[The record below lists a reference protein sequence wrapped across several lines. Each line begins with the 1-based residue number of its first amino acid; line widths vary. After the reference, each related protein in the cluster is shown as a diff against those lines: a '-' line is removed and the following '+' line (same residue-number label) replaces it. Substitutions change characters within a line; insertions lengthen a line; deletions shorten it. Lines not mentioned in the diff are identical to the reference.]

1 MVGWGHYR
9 CWLRCQ
15 AVLSCLLRTSF
26 SSVLSGLSAMHLVLR
41 PSRLLRS
48 QARVTAT
55 VLFGLLGPRAAAAQR
70 STLDFDRAWRFHLG
84 DVPGAQGADFD
95 DAGWRRLDLP
105 DDWSIEGDV
114 SDTNPAGAN
123 GGALPGGV
131 GWYRKTFSVAER
143 DTGRLVFAEFD
154 GVYRNS
160 EVWINGHYLGKR
172 PYGYSSFRYELTPNL
187 RYRPATNVIAVRVD
201 NSQQPNSRWYS
212 GSGIYRHVRL
222 VTTDPV
228 HVHQWG
234 TYVTT
239 PEVTAA
245 SAPVTMRTTIRNAT
259 QVDQPIT
266 LRTILYDAGGKQV
279 ATAVSEARVPRD
291 SITEI
296 AQHLVIRSPTLW
308 SVERPYL
315 YRAVSRVRCG
325 NRLCDTYTT
334 PFGVR
339 SFVFRAD
346 SGFFLNGRPVK
357 IRGVCLH
364 HDLGALGAA
373 VNTRAIERQL
383 QIMRAM
389 GVNALRTSHNP
400 PAPELLDLTDRMG
413 FIVMD
418 EAFDMWKKEKTP
430 YDYHLDWDA
439 WHVRDLSDM
448 VLRDRNHASVFIW
461 SIGNEVMEQW
471 NNGDSTAAPIAREL
485 AGIVRALDPTRP
497 ITQAA
502 NNGSPQNPVFHAGAL
517 DLLGHNYHHE
527 VWADFPAQYPG
538 AKFIITEAM
547 SALNSRGVYQQ
558 PSDSVAVYYTP
569 YEKNRGPQPPKNGRL
584 SSYDNSRAFWGSLH
598 EESLRLFERYPFLS
612 GIFVW
617 QGIDYLGE
625 PTPYE
630 WPARSSY
637 FGVVD
642 LAGFPKDQF
651 YLYQSVWAPADRP
664 MLHLLPHWNWAA
676 GDTVDVWAYTNAEQV
691 ELYLNGAFL
700 GVRRKEGNVGHL
712 MWRVAYRPGTLRAV
726 ARSAGLV
733 TTSAVVRTT
742 GNPTRIALTPDRA
755 RIRAD
760 GEDLSFVTVTV
771 RDRQGRAVPTAEPL
785 IRFRVSGG
793 ARIVGV
799 DNGDQISHTSFQ
811 AKQAR
816 LFNGKALVIIRAG
829 TKPGTV
835 TLTAE
840 GQGLTPSAVPI
851 QLR

>member
-1 MVGWGHYR
+1 MV
-9 CWLRCQ
+9 
-15 AVLSCLLRTSF
+15 AVLLL
-26 SSVLSGLSAMHLVLR
+26 LV
-41 PSRLLRS
+41 
-48 QARVTAT
+48 
-55 VLFGLLGPRAAAAQR
+55 AQR
-70 STLDFDRAWRFHLG
+70 QTQTFDRDWRFHLG
-84 DVPGAQGADFD
+84 DVPGAEQPAFD
-95 DAGWRRLDLP
+95 DSKWRRLEIP
-105 DDWSIEGDV
+105 HDWSIEGAF
-114 SDTNPAGAN
+114 SEQNPAGVA

-131 GWYRKTFSVAER
+131 GWYRKTFTVPAADSGKV
-143 DTGRLVFAEFD
+143 VFVEFD

-160 EVWINGHYLGKR
+160 EVWINGSSLGKR
-172 PYGYSSFRYELTPNL
+172 PYGYSSFRYELTPHL
-187 RYRPATNVIAVRVD
+187 RYRARNVIAVRVD

-222 VTTDPV
+222 VTTNPV
-228 HVHQWG
+228 HVDQWG
-234 TYVTT
+234 TYITTPVVTGESAQVTIRTSIRNERRREQPAALVTT
-239 PEVTAA
+239 V
-245 SAPVTMRTTIRNAT
+245 
-259 QVDQPIT
+259 
-266 LRTILYDAGGKQV
+266 YDSGGKVV
-279 ATAVSEARVPRD
+279 AVEVMKGLGLAD
-291 SITEI
+291 SVTEI
-296 AQHLVIRSPTLW
+296 VDSLTIPRPTLW
-308 SVERPYL
+308 SPERPYL
-315 YRAVSRVRCG
+315 YRAVSSVYC
-325 NRLCDTYTT
+325 LPKTVPCDEYTT
-334 PFGVR
+334 QFGVR

-346 SGFFLNGRPVK
+346 SGFFLNGRHVK

-383 QIMRAM
+383 EIMRAM
-389 GVNALRTSHNP
+389 GANAIRTSHNP

-448 VLRDRNHASVFIW
+448 VLRDRNHPSVFIW

-527 VWADFPAQYPG
+527 VWKDFPTQYPG

-547 SALNSRGVYQQ
+547 SALNSRGVYGQ
-558 PSDSVAVYYTP
+558 PSDSVAIYYTP
-569 YEKNRGPQPPKNGRL
+569 YEKNRGPQPPTNGRL

-637 FGVVD
+637 FGAVD
-642 LAGFPKDQF
+642 LAGFPKDPF
-651 YLYQSVWAPADRP
+651 YLYQSVWTEQP
-664 MLHLLPHWNWAA
+664 MLHLLPHWNWTR
-676 GDTVDVWAYTNAEQV
+676 GDTIDVWAYTNAEQV

-700 GVRRKEGNVGHL
+700 GVRRKTEPVSHL
-712 MWRVAYRPGTLRAV
+712 MWRVAYKPGTLRAV
-726 ARSAGLV
+726 ARQNGIV
-733 TTSAVVRTT
+733 TTTAVVRTT
-742 GNPTRIALTPDRA
+742 GVPARVALAADRA

-760 GEDLSFVTVTV
+760 GEDLSFVTITV
-771 RDRQGRAVPTAEPL
+771 RDRRGLAVPTAQPL
-785 IRFRVSGG
+785 VRLRISGG

-799 DNGDQISHTSFQ
+799 DNGDEISHTSFQ
-811 AKQAR
+811 AHQVR
-816 LFNGKALVIIRAG
+816 LFNGKAVVMVRAG
-829 TKPGTV
+829 RKAGTA

-840 GQGLTPSAVPI
+840 GRGLAPATVRI
-851 QLR
+851 ELR

>member
-1 MVGWGHYR
+1 MGR
-9 CWLRCQ
+9 I
-15 AVLSCLLRTSF
+15 
-26 SSVLSGLSAMHLVLR
+26 
-41 PSRLLRS
+41 P
-48 QARVTAT
+48 
-55 VLFGLLGPRAAAAQR
+55 
-70 STLDFDRAWRFHLG
+70 G
-84 DVPGAQGADFD
+84 D
-95 DAGWRRLDLP
+95 
-105 DDWSIEGDV
+105 
-114 SDTNPAGAN
+114 
-123 GGALPGGV
+123 
-131 GWYRKTFSVAER
+131 SVAE
-143 DTGRLVFAEFD
+143 LVQD
-154 GVYRNS
+154 LTVS
-160 EVWINGHYLGKR
+160 R
-172 PYGYSSFRYELTPNL
+172 P
-187 RYRPATNVIAVRVD
+187 V
-201 NSQQPNSRWYS
+201 
-212 GSGIYRHVRL
+212 
-222 VTTDPV
+222 
-228 HVHQWG
+228 
-234 TYVTT
+234 
-239 PEVTAA
+239 
-245 SAPVTMRTTIRNAT
+245 
-259 QVDQPIT
+259 
-266 LRTILYDAGGKQV
+266 
-279 ATAVSEARVPRD
+279 
-291 SITEI
+291 
-296 AQHLVIRSPTLW
+296 LW

-346 SGFFLNGRPVK
+346 SGFFLNGRHVK

-364 HDLGALGAA
+364 HDLGALGAS

-413 FIVMD
+413 FVVMD

-485 AGIVRALDPTRP
+485 AGIVRALDPIRP

-547 SALNSRGVYQQ
+547 SALNSRGVYEQ
-558 PSDSVAVYYTP
+558 PSPSESIAVYYTP
-569 YEKNRGPQPPKNGRL
+569 YEKDKGPQPPKNGRL
-584 SSYDNSRAFWGSLH
+584 SSYDNRRAFWGSLH

-642 LAGFPKDQF
+642 LAGFPKDPF
-651 YLYQSVWAPADRP
+651 YLYQSVWTEQP
-664 MLHLLPHWNWAA
+664 MLHLLPHWNWTP
-676 GDTVDVWAYTNAEQV
+676 GDTIDVWAYTNADEV
-691 ELYLNGAFL
+691 ELFLNGTSL
-700 GVRRKEGNVGHL
+700 GTKRKPEPVSHL
-712 MWRVAYRPGTLRAV
+712 MWRVAYTPGTLRAV
-726 ARSAGLV
+726 SHPPPCLFSSDKGTVIHVGSFRASGCGVLHSRRRCTAGGHDTVDAAALPLRRTRREPRHRRRGRARELTRRLRRRRVGRDLEDRGRRRALARGLRQRAGAGDRRARHRALGAQCGVGGDGRNVLHPVDDRAGQRGLPLNRWWPELAAHGSRFHRAHRPHCDRSHESRHRAGLRAGPRLRAPAAARRLSHRGRRSHLDPRPV
-733 TTSAVVRTT
+733 CGSEHRMLRPRHRSRRSQYAVRRDVAVR
-742 GNPTRIALTPDRA
+742 GEDMAPAERRAGERAVGVARRRPHVEAPGWSRAARREARRRQSRRRGRALEPEHGVRA
-755 RIRAD
+755 RRGPRPDA
-760 GEDLSFVTVTV
+760 LPQRRPRHLLARRVAQP
-771 RDRQGRAVPTAEPL
+771 RHGRARAVLRAL
-785 IRFRVSGG
+785 RRR
-793 ARIVGV
+793 AR
-799 DNGDQISHTSFQ
+799 
-811 AKQAR
+811 R
-816 LFNGKALVIIRAG
+816 
-829 TKPGTV
+829 
-835 TLTAE
+835 
-840 GQGLTPSAVPI
+840 
-851 QLR
+851 

>member
-1 MVGWGHYR
+1 M
-9 CWLRCQ
+9 L
-15 AVLSCLLRTSF
+15 ALILL
-26 SSVLSGLSAMHLVLR
+26 LV
-41 PSRLLRS
+41 
-48 QARVTAT
+48 
-55 VLFGLLGPRAAAAQR
+55 AQR
-70 STLDFDRAWRFHLG
+70 QTQNFDHAWRFHLG
-84 DVPGAQGADFD
+84 DVAGAQATSFD
-95 DAGWRRLDLP
+95 DAGWRTLDVP
-105 DDWSIEGDV
+105 HDWSIEGEF
-114 SDTNPAGAN
+114 SEQNPAGVG

-131 GWYRKTFSVAER
+131 GWYRKTFSVATA
-143 DTGRLVFAEFD
+143 DTGKVVFVEFD

-160 EVWINGHYLGKR
+160 EVWINGQYLGKR
-172 PYGYSSFRYELTPNL
+172 PYGYSSFRYELTPQL
-187 RYRPATNVIAVRVD
+187 RFGARNVIAVRVD

-222 VTTDPV
+222 VTSDPT
-228 HVHQWG
+228 HVAEWG
-234 TYVTT
+234 TYITT
-239 PEVTAA
+239 PVV
-245 SAPVTMRTTIRNAT
+245 SGDSSHVTIRTSLRNQR
-259 QVDQPIT
+259 QVAQPIVLST
-266 LRTILYDAGGKQV
+266 VVYDSAGREV
-279 ATAVSEARVPRD
+279 AAVSTIGRIPGD
-291 SITEI
+291 SVAELMQDLTISRP
-296 AQHLVIRSPTLW
+296 VLW

-346 SGFFLNGRPVK
+346 SGFFLNGRHVK

-383 QIMRAM
+383 EIMRAM
-389 GVNALRTSHNP
+389 GANALRTSHNP
-400 PAPELLDLTDRMG
+400 PAPELLELTDRMG

-527 VWADFPAQYPG
+527 VWADFPTQYPG

-547 SALNSRGVYQQ
+547 SALNSRGVYEQPS
-558 PSDSVAVYYTP
+558 PSDSIAVYYTP
-569 YEKNRGPQPPKNGRL
+569 YEKARGPQPPKNGRL
-584 SSYDNSRAFWGSLH
+584 SSYDNRRAFWGSLH

-642 LAGFPKDQF
+642 LAGFPKDPF
-651 YLYQSVWAPADRP
+651 YLYQSVWTEQP
-664 MLHLLPHWNWAA
+664 MLHLLPHWNWTA
-676 GDTVDVWAYTNAEQV
+676 GDSIDVWAYTNADEV
-691 ELYLNGAFL
+691 ELFLNGASL
-700 GVRRKEGNVGHL
+700 GTKRKTEPVSHL
-712 MWRVAYRPGTLRAV
+712 MWRVAYKPGTLRGV
-726 ARSAGLV
+726 ARSAGRV
-733 TTSAVVRTT
+733 TATAAVKTAGT
-742 GNPTRIALTPDRA
+742 AARIALAPDRS
-755 RIRAD
+755 RLRANGD
-760 GEDLSFVTVTV
+760 DLSFITVTV
-771 RDRQGRAVPTAEPL
+771 QDRAGVPVPTAESL
-785 IRFRVSGG
+785 IRFRISGG
-793 ARIVGV
+793 ARIVAV
-799 DNGDQISHTSFQ
+799 DNGDEISHTSFQ
-811 AKQAR
+811 AHEVR
-816 LFNGKALVIIRAG
+816 LFNGKALVIVRAG
-829 TKPGTV
+829 TRPGV
-835 TLTAE
+835 ATLTAE
-840 GQGLTPSAVPI
+840 GEGLASATVRI
-851 QLR
+851 ALR